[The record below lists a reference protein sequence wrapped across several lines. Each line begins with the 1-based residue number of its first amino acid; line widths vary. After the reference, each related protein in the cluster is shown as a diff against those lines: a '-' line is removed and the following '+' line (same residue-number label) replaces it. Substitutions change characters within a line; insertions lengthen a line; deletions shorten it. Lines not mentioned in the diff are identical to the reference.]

1 MTLMSTWQKTYAYDC
16 AYDCAIS
23 LCHVPSPP
31 PLILSLKTQHTRRQY
46 CLSVFDSHLHVHV
59 FRCLVFFRFE
69 VLSLFWCND
78 SRVRVIPPRA
88 VLRPSCVCLS
98 SNVRRLTRGRRHVI
112 GRQCAQQIGG
122 LPATVEEPACMYCTC
137 SRTEDVPCAASS
149 PGHEAAVWVELS
161 WLSSTLATTLGMRRA
176 SDGSCEVEGEPLVGG
191 SRAAI
196 ERRRG
201 ASCSCCR
208 CPSSSPP
215 SSPSGGRRRESRAD
229 TVEPLEVSE

>member
-1 MTLMSTWQKTYAYDC
+1 MHMIVHMIVPYICY
-16 AYDCAIS
+16 

-59 FRCLVFFRFE
+59 FRCLVFFRFVPFE

-98 SNVRRLTRGRRHVI
+98 SNVRRLTRGRCHVI
-112 GRQCAQQIGG
+112 GKKCAQQIGG

-149 PGHEAAVWVELS
+149 RSRGLGRAQLVIIHLGHDLGH
-161 WLSSTLATTLGMRRA
+161 AT
-176 SDGSCEVEGEPLVGG
+176 
-191 SRAAI
+191 
-196 ERRRG
+196 
-201 ASCSCCR
+201 
-208 CPSSSPP
+208 
-215 SSPSGGRRRESRAD
+215 
-229 TVEPLEVSE
+229 SE